1 MPKNKKMGRAI
12 REAREQNA
20 LTQEDL
26 AKRMNVSQ
34 GTVSN
39 WERGHEPD
47 KQTQAK
53 LKSIL
58 GQNLFGARPRDSVD
72 TSIVSEWLSKARQ
85 DADLTVPQLA
95 EKSRLSVPTIYNI
108 EAGRAQN
115 PRQRTIELLEKAVGK
130 KFEAEFQKSIK
141 EAS

>member
-58 GQNLFGARPRDSVD
+58 GQ
-72 TSIVSEWLSKARQ
+72 
-85 DADLTVPQLA
+85 TVRSPATGFRRHFNCLRMA
-95 EKSRLSVPTIYNI
+95 VKSQ
-108 EAGRAQN
+108 AGC
-115 PRQRTIELLEKAVGK
+115 
-130 KFEAEFQKSIK
+130 
-141 EAS
+141 